1 MELFCIGDA
10 SFCELFSFAG
20 AGYRICTDAADAA
33 KHIASR
39 PSKDEII
46 LVSES
51 LLAKKSAQLERVM
64 SEPGRVIVPVP
75 SPSSERG
82 ENEARAALRRLLGG
96 A

>member
-20 AGYRICTDAADAA
+20 AGYRICTDASDAA
-33 KHIASR
+33 KCIASR

-51 LLAKKSAQLERVM
+51 LLSKKSATLERVM
-64 SEPGRVIVPVP
+64 AEPGRVIVPIP
-75 SPSSERG
+75 SPSSDSG
-82 ENEARAALRRLLGG
+82 AAEARASLRRLLGG

>member
-20 AGYRICTDAADAA
+20 AGCRICTEASDAA
-33 KHIASR
+33 KCIASR

-46 LVSES
+46 LVAES
-51 LLAKKSAQLERVM
+51 LLTKKSAPLERVM
-64 SEPGRVIVPVP
+64 SDPGRVIVPIP
-75 SPSSERG
+75 SPSSAGG
-82 ENEARAALRRLLGG
+82 EAEARAALRRLLGG